1 MEKIFGRMP
10 MGFFVR
16 VVFAYAKFARHRYR
30 KTPETVAGIDE
41 FLARRRTESDRDAAR
56 HRVHLVAQ
64 NDPSATVKGLQVPCY
79 ALSGFLDGLVAW
91 PRVRRWLKKNC
102 PTFREFVVV
111 RGADHAVLNTGVL
124 ESAQW
129 VLKWM
134 GAPAAPA
141 LPVDDSPERAK
152 IKATS

>member
-1 MEKIFGRMP
+1 

-16 VVFAYAKFARHRYR
+16 VVFWYAKFARHRYR

-64 NDPSATVKGLQVPCY
+64 NDPRATVKSLPVPCY

-129 VLKWM
+129 VLKWI
-134 GAPAAPA
+134 
-141 LPVDDSPERAK
+141 SS
-152 IKATS
+152 T